1 MPGNIQPH
9 YARMRSGTLLRKKL
23 IVPGEWH
30 APQGKYV
37 SSRQRSERQV
47 AKFRELKN
55 EGVLFE
61 VPWGHRLS
69 AYPRY
74 GEISEEQWRENQESE
89 RARFNASYVEDLEVD
104 PADGGLIISMK
115 PPPGYRLDPKS
126 GDLVNETDHTV
137 IREVSGAFGNWI
149 DGQNRFHDDI
159 LLHAALCVK
168 PVVAGMPG
176 FQLANGPVTLSGG
189 GRVEYLYTLSTG
201 GPAMDDELDEGKKK
215 KKKGGEP
222 DDKPLDAPE
231 LPPED
236 DIYEPE
242 EPLPDEPKPAPAT
255 PVEETPAGS
264 GIPKPKGNCVKKLL
278 PLLVEAGLPMDEDV
292 SSPEELC
299 ERLATIL
306 GFAVAH
312 GMRFEREENEDVVP
326 APGATG
332 TAGGPAPAPEQPPV
346 MMSLGQIRDPLTK
359 KMAEREQ
366 ERMRRDVATVWRE
379 NAELGCPVWIANR
392 EMAKGQN
399 IQLSLN
405 ANTGKIPL
413 PKQLAAARLVREI
426 LQAQQGI
433 IKPPA
438 ARTEVVAALATKEEN
453 PAAAAK
459 APHQRVAP
467 GKKVDPEVRDAL
479 RAGAT
484 AATGV
489 NFSANGTH

>member
-1 MPGNIQPH
+1 MAG
-9 YARMRSGTLLRKKL
+9 SLLRKKL

-37 SSRQRSERQV
+37 STRKRSERQV

-74 GEISEEQWRENQESE
+74 GEITEEQWRENQESE

-104 PADGGLIISMK
+104 PVDGGLIVSMK
-115 PPPGYRLDPKS
+115 PPPGYKLDPKT
-126 GDLVNETDHTV
+126 GNLVNETDHTV

-176 FQLANGPVTLSGG
+176 FHFSTGPVMLSGG

-201 GPAMDDELDEGKKK
+201 GAAMDDFDDDDKKK
-215 KKKGGEP
+215 KKKGNA
-222 DDKPLDAPE
+222 DKPELDAPE

-236 DIYEPE
+236 DFYEPE
-242 EPLPDEPKPAPAT
+242 EPMEPKVPEPTPVDDEPI
-255 PVEETPAGS
+255 
-264 GIPKPKGNCVKKLL
+264 GIPKPKRDCVKKLL

-292 SSPEELC
+292 TDPEELC

-306 GFAVAH
+306 GFAVSH
-312 GMRFEREENEDVVP
+312 GMRFEREDKENDEQP

-332 TAGGPAPAPEQPPV
+332 MAGGPAPAPEQPPI
-346 MMSLGQIRDPLTK
+346 MMSLGQIKDPLTK
-359 KMAEREQ
+359 RMFEREQ
-366 ERMRRDVATVWRE
+366 ERMRRDVATTWRE
-379 NAELGCPVWIANR
+379 ISELGCPVWIANR
-392 EMAKGQN
+392 EMAKGQHV
-399 IQLSLN
+399 QLSLN
-405 ANTGKIPL
+405 AKTGKIPL
-413 PKQLAAARLVREI
+413 PVQIAKARLVKEI

-433 IKPPA
+433 IKQPKPGVIA
-438 ARTEVVAALATKEEN
+438 AMATHEEN

-467 GKKVDPEVRDAL
+467 GKQVDPDIKAAL

-484 AATGV
+484 VATGID
-489 NFSANGTH
+489 FSKNGTH